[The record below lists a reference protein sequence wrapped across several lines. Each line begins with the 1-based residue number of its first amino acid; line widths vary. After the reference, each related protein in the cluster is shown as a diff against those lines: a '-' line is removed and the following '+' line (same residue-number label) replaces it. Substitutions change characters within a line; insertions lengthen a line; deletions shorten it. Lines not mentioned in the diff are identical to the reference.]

1 MSRIALLC
9 VALAACFDQ
18 PRISADASAI
28 DIPRGAGTDL
38 EVRLEDELLSL
49 DQLVWLV
56 DDPTIVSVG
65 RTADG
70 THLRVQGVLEGDTAI
85 HLGSHGEV
93 IDLPAHVAPPAFV
106 QLWIEPANVETMIGE
121 AVDVRATAIDTTNT
135 IRDVTDLTVWQVMDP
150 GVATFEAAAISGM
163 AAGTTMLDASL
174 PAVHTTA
181 PVTVH

>member
-1 MSRIALLC
+1 MSRLALLC

-18 PRISADASAI
+18 PRLSTDTSAI
-28 DIPRGAGTDL
+28 ELPRGAGTDV

-49 DQLVWLV
+49 DQLVWLI
-56 DDPTIVSVG
+56 DDPTIVSIG

-70 THLRVQGVLEGDTAI
+70 THLRVQSLLEGTTAI

-93 IDLPAHVAPPAFV
+93 IDLPTHVAPPAFV

-121 AVDVRATAIDTTNT
+121 AVGVRATAIDTTNT

-150 GVATFEAAAISGM
+150 GVATFEDHIVSGTS
-163 AAGTTMLDASL
+163 AGTTMLDAAL
-174 PAVHTTA
+174 PALHTTA